1 MAMTEGATAETATK
15 WTLKGVGYEFCNCAP
30 GCTCNFSGFPSS
42 KDGSCKAFVGCVISE
57 GKCGDVDLAG
67 ITCAAVIDWPKA
79 IHEGGGKAV
88 FIVPEKIQDDQ
99 MDALAKIFT
108 GQLKGLPWEILGTTY
123 SVAGVVK
130 ADLNVGPK
138 SIDTSVR
145 FPGVVEATGAS
156 FKNPVTGEPHQ
167 AAISLDDGFIWKRGE
182 CGVGSF
188 KVDAGEIHLDFHDTN
203 WILYDFDWSN

>member
-1 MAMTEGATAETATK
+1 MATAITTK
-15 WTLKGVGYEFCNCAP
+15 WRLKGAGYEFCNCMP
-30 GCTCNFSGFPSS
+30 GCTCNFAGFPSS
-42 KDGSCKAFVGCVISE
+42 SDGSCKAFVGCVITE
-57 GKCGDVDLAG
+57 GRCGDIDLSG
-67 ITCAAVIDWPKA
+67 ITCAGVFDWPKA
-79 IHEGGGKAV
+79 IHDGNGRAV
-88 FIVPEKIQDDQ
+88 FIVPKDIKDEQL
-99 MDALAKIFT
+99 DALAKIFT

-130 ADLNVGPK
+130 EDLNVTPK
-138 SIDTSVR
+138 GMESSFE
-145 FPGVVEATGAS
+145 FPGLVNAVGTS

-188 KVDAGEIHLDFHDTN
+188 KVDAGELHLDYHNTN